1 SGGRGGAPHHEYTAC
16 LHSIH
21 RLRCRNGRWQPDTGA
36 PGHSRRC
43 WCLHDLAGEV
53 LSMRNTRVRVP
64 ETAASGEIIDIRV
77 MVMHPMDTGF
87 SYNSQGERIPVN
99 IITDFTCHYLGEEVV
114 SITLAPGLSANPY
127 FAFRLRA
134 TES

>member
-1 SGGRGGAPHHEYTAC
+1 
-16 LHSIH
+16 
-21 RLRCRNGRWQPDTGA
+21 
-36 PGHSRRC
+36 
-43 WCLHDLAGEV
+43 
-53 LSMRNTRVRVP
+53 MRNTRIRVP

-134 TES
+134 TESGPIDFKWVDQNGEITTATRDIDVT